1 MRQLLDKPSPITGG
15 PLELCVSPATGN
27 FRGETIP
34 YQKTYYHCVESDME
48 FADSEMEKANLKAI
62 YDAYRKLHGIPL
74 AEELV
79 EMRKRYGIPV
89 RAMSIILG
97 LGENQYGLY
106 EEGTV
111 PTVSVGKLLSLAR
124 DPKNMKEMLR
134 SARSS
139 FSDMEYSKYF
149 LALASS
155 ALSSDYPKDWLSSRH
170 YGLFAPTFPSAQ
182 RKYNTKS
189 VTSRKQSYNHYTSHS
204 YALA

>member
-15 PLELCVSPATGN
+15 PWELCVESATAH
-27 FRGETIP
+27 FRGENVL
-34 YQKTYYHCVESDME
+34 YEKRYYHCVESDME
-48 FADSEMEKANLKAI
+48 FVDTEMETANLKAI
-62 YDAYRKLHGIPL
+62 YDSYRRRHGIPL

-97 LGENQYGLY
+97 LGENQYGQY
-106 EEGTV
+106 EQGTV

-124 DPKNMKEMLR
+124 DPKNMKEMLQ

-139 FSDMEYSKYF
+139 FSDKEYSKYF

-155 ALSSDYPKDWLSSRH
+155 TLSSDYQKDWLSTRH
-170 YGLFAPTFPSAQ
+170 YGLFAPTFPAAQ

-189 VTSRKQSYNHYTSHS
+189 VSSRKQSYNHYTSHS